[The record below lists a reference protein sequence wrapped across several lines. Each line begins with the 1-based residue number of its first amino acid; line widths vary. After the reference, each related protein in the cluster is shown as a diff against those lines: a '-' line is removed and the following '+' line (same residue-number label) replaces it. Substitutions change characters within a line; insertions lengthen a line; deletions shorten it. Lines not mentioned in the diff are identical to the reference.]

1 MIYWHAVLKPKI
13 KMRDL
18 KTWLGR
24 RPKGSWEI
32 EHEITNANG
41 TEEERWVVML
51 FDEKV
56 ARLFKN
62 RWKKDYEEFQ
72 EHDYN

>member
-1 MIYWHAVLKPKI
+1 MTYWHAVLKPEI

-32 EHEITNANG
+32 EHETYSAIG
-41 TEEERWVVML
+41 DPEERWVVML
-51 FDEKV
+51 YDEKV

-62 RWKKDYEEFQ
+62 RWSRDYDEFQ
-72 EHDYN
+72 EHNYN